1 MKYTIIPKTKFA
13 IYSRTLDKYN
23 ELMPVELKD
32 GRFFIDADYLRPKE
46 MVNPKSKVIF
56 GTGIFEEIEGEQV
69 EITITKTITTVLA
82 EIQDSIKTYSVVQLT
97 EDDFKVE
104 IISK

>member
-32 GRFFIDADYLRPKE
+32 GRFFIDADYLKSKE
-46 MVNPKSKVIF
+46 IVNPKSIF
-56 GTGIFEEIEGEQV
+56 LGKSITEIL
-69 EITITKTITTVLA
+69 T
-82 EIQDSIKTYSVVQLT
+82 EIQDSIKNYSVVQLT
-97 EDDFKVE
+97 EDDFTTEEIEPK